1 MLWCCVWQEGR
12 RYQGS
17 FLLEFAYVTL
27 GQLGL
32 SSFVC
37 FFFFPLLLDLFFLVP
52 EINIREKV
60 EIGEEKTIDPP
71 NFKRRM
77 PRKSCRKNPRNWKTL
92 SRRNRTKLREKKF
105 WNKNSEN
112 GGCGTFVKKRI
123 RKKRC
128 KSKKRPSKR

>member
-37 FFFFPLLLDLFFLVP
+37 FFVFPLLLDLFFLVP

-77 PRKSCRKNPRNWKTL
+77 PRKRVYLTEADVGELWEVVARAMHLPAPAFLYKNKQT
-92 SRRNRTKLREKKF
+92 
-105 WNKNSEN
+105 NKQTN
-112 GGCGTFVKKRI
+112 
-123 RKKRC
+123 
-128 KSKKRPSKR
+128 